1 MEIEKQIK
9 LFSDDDILSECND
22 DSLFEKTGSEK
33 WEDISSARIKEL
45 TDIYSLRFFKYKRR
59 FIKVCCKKVDLVRCL
74 HHHLLNIDKR
84 LTTTKIEVDKQAFSE
99 FLENLMTAIN
109 NYEKFIHASPRC
121 KYLAYRKLYTM
132 LEHISLPNYLEM
144 ILLNYTQKHDKEIY
158 NQLLKAFEQKLY
170 YRNLIVELNYRLVPF
185 LLKNKTGQN
194 NFQDLIQDGTIGL
207 IRAAELYSPNMGA
220 QFSTYAS
227 YWIKLFTS
235 KAMSEKY
242 SLIRLPIGVIML
254 SRKLIINK
262 LEAIEQ
268 TDSLSDYIEL
278 LSNESN
284 EDKKLITSLC
294 KTPEIISLEN
304 TVYEKT
310 KIVDHIPTPD
320 DFLNKLDSQMIR
332 KKFEEAILKLP
343 DKEREI
349 LIRRHGFFNSKK
361 ATLMEL
367 SAKFGISHERI
378 RHLEKRALTLL
389 KIIEEPNKLK
399 IFSSDNRKVKKR
411 GKK

>member
-1 MEIEKQIK
+1 MEVEKEVR
-9 LFSDDDILSECND
+9 LLSDDDILSVCND
-22 DSLFEKTGSEK
+22 NSVFERIGFEEWK
-33 WEDISSARIKEL
+33 DIGSARIKEL
-45 TDIYSLRFFKYKRR
+45 TDIYSLHFLKYKRR
-59 FIKVCCKKVDLVRCL
+59 FIKVCCKKVDLVRYL

-84 LTTTKIEVDKQAFSE
+84 LATIKAEANKQAFSE
-99 FLENLMTAIN
+99 FLENLTTAID
-109 NYEKFIHASPRC
+109 NYEKFIHDSPRH

-132 LEHISLPNYLEM
+132 LEHISLPDYLET
-144 ILLNYTQKHDKEIY
+144 ILLNYTKKHDKEIY

-170 YRNLIVELNYRLVPF
+170 YRNLIVEVNYRLVPF
-185 LLKNKTGQN
+185 LLRNKAEQS
-194 NFQDLIQDGTIGL
+194 NFQDLIQDGIIGL

-235 KAMSEKY
+235 KAMFEKY
-242 SLIRLPIGVIML
+242 NLIRLPVGVIIL
-254 SRKLIINK
+254 SRKLITNK
-262 LEAIEQ
+262 LQAVEQ

-284 EDKKLITSLC
+284 EDKNLIASLC
-294 KTPEIISLEN
+294 KTPEVISLEN

-320 DFLNKLDSQMIR
+320 DFPNKLDSKIIR
-332 KKFEEAILKLP
+332 KKFEEAVLKLP

-349 LIRRHGFFNSKK
+349 LIRRHGLFNSKK

-389 KIIEEPNKLK
+389 KIMEEPNKLK
-399 IFSSDNRKVKKR
+399 IFSSDNRKNKKTR
-411 GKK
+411 